1 MFWIGLII
9 GSIIGANLAII
20 LYACIIAGKNADE
33 RIIGEEKEY
42 E

>member
-1 MFWIGLII
+1 MFWIGLIM
-9 GSIIGANLAII
+9 GSIIGANLTII